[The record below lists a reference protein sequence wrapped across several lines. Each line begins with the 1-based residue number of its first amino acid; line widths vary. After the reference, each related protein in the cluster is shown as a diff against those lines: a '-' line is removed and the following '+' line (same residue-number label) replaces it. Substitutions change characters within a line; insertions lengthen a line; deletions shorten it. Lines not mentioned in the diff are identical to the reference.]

1 MNIYAQVA
9 FVPHRHRT
17 LWAAAKMFSL
27 AALPLLFPLFPL
39 FLRIFSAPLFA
50 LPSRTFRWCSGWW
63 GGWVVGWLVAGWR
76 FSGRSGSSSSSSS
89 SLAVVLCERSRTR
102 LIRHVRVLYELW
114 PRRGSGHQNGE
125 ILDIYSGERVS
136 YIRLCISKAER
147 CRRWHIN
154 FAHQRYN

>member
-63 GGWVVGWLVAGWR
+63 GGWVVGWLG
-76 FSGRSGSSSSSSS
+76 GGSVGGQAPAPAPAPA
-89 SLAVVLCERSRTR
+89 LPLFYAKGHER
-102 LIRHVRVLYELW
+102 
-114 PRRGSGHQNGE
+114 G
-125 ILDIYSGERVS
+125 
-136 YIRLCISKAER
+136 
-147 CRRWHIN
+147 
-154 FAHQRYN
+154 